1 MNKLEI
7 FEDVVKIMRE
17 DSSSCK
23 DKKGADP
30 SGYRVK
36 ITEDMPDM
44 DFLFLVNSY
53 LATFG
58 LTGHLWFA
66 RKGIG
71 GIMFQVQRYQ
81 DALYVIKAAEQS
93 GLTAR
98 EKIVGVDGLSV
109 KDFGE
114 QHKEFLF
121 GETEERQAPHWNYL
135 LKYAKTVTVEDAG
148 GNTRTVD
155 IVLGKDNGEG
165 EKYVCRELEPGITFL
180 RLADFDEEDKIQQL
194 YAENEALMKNSKILV
209 IDARGNGGGSDT
221 AFLPLIPYCLEKGT
235 NIRDV
240 DFGSGEESEI
250 NYSAR
255 NCDMRLKMMNE
266 YLEMELPEE
275 TRQIINDMKET
286 LQKNYGKGFCQEGS
300 QVDLDI
306 PAAPDAK
313 VEKVYIITDSN
324 CASSGDNFVQVF
336 GKLPKVTVVG
346 RPTMGILDYSN
357 ITMIEYGEF
366 WLGYP
371 TSRLTSVESGNGM
384 MGKGVPVDVYVPWTP
399 EHLTRDVD
407 MDKVRE
413 LMQA

>member
-7 FEDVVKIMRE
+7 FEDVVAVMRE

-30 SGYRVK
+30 SEYRKK
-36 ITEDMPDM
+36 IREDMPDIE
-44 DFLFLVNSY
+44 FLFLVNSY

-58 LTGHLWFA
+58 LTGHLWFG
-66 RKGIG
+66 RKGIH
-71 GIMFQVQRYQ
+71 GIMFQVQRYENV
-81 DALYVIKAAEQS
+81 LYVTKAAEQS
-93 GLTAR
+93 GLTAG
-98 EKIVGVDGLSV
+98 EKIIGIDGLSV
-109 KDFGE
+109 KEFGE
-114 QHKEFLF
+114 RHKEFLF

-148 GNTRTVD
+148 GNIRTVE
-155 IVLGKDNGEG
+155 IVLGKGNGEG

-180 RLADFDEEDKIQQL
+180 RLADFNEEDKIQQL
-194 YAENEALMKNSKILV
+194 YAENEVLMKNSKILV

-221 AFLPLIPYCLEKGT
+221 AFLPLIPYCLPVGM
-235 NIRDV
+235 NLRDI
-240 DFGSGEESEI
+240 DFGSDGMEI
-250 NYSAR
+250 NYSVR
-255 NCDMRLKMMNE
+255 NCEMRLKAMEE

-275 TRQIINDMKET
+275 TRTILNDMKGE
-286 LQKNYGKGFCQEGS
+286 LQKNFGKGFCQEGS

-306 PAAPDAK
+306 PADPDTK

-357 ITMIEYGEF
+357 VAMIEYSEF
-366 WLGYP
+366 WIGYP
-371 TSRLTSVESGNGM
+371 TSRLMGVENGNGM

-399 EHLTRDVD
+399 EHLKRDVD

-413 LMQA
+413 LIQV

>member
-1 MNKLEI
+1 MNKSEI
-7 FEDVVKIMRE
+7 FEDIVAVMRE
-17 DSSSCK
+17 DSASCK
-23 DKKGADP
+23 DKMGAEP
-30 SGYRVK
+30 SEYRKK
-36 ITEDMPDM
+36 ITEEMTDME
-44 DFLFLVNSY
+44 FLFLVNSY

-58 LTGHLWFA
+58 LTGHLWFG

-81 DALYVIKAAEQS
+81 DALYVTKAAEKS
-93 GLTAR
+93 GLKVG
-98 EKIVGVDGLSV
+98 EKIIGVDGLSV

-121 GETEERQAPHWNYL
+121 GETEERQAPHWNYV
-135 LKYAKTVTVEDAG
+135 LKYAKTVTMEDTK
-148 GNTRTVD
+148 GNTRNVE
-155 IVLGKDNGEG
+155 IVLGKEDGEG
-165 EKYVCRELEPGITFL
+165 EKYVCREMEPGITFL
-180 RLADFDEEDKIQQL
+180 RLADFNDEEKIQQL

-221 AFLPLIPYCLEKGT
+221 AFFPLIPYCLSMGM
-235 NIRDV
+235 NIRDI
-240 DFGSGEESEI
+240 DFGSDGTEI
-250 NYSAR
+250 NYSVR
-255 NCDMRLKMMNE
+255 NCDMRLKAMEE

-275 TRQIINDMKET
+275 TQAILNEMMDSLRN
-286 LQKNYGKGFCQEGS
+286 NYGKGFCQEGS

-306 PAAPDAK
+306 PAEPDAK
-313 VEKVYIITDSN
+313 VEKVYIITDSS

-357 ITMIEYGEF
+357 VAMIEYGEF

-371 TSRLTSVESGNGM
+371 TSRLMGIENGKGM
-384 MGKGVPVDVYVPWTP
+384 MKKGVPVDVYVPWTP

-407 MDKVRE
+407 MEKVRE
-413 LMQA
+413 LIG